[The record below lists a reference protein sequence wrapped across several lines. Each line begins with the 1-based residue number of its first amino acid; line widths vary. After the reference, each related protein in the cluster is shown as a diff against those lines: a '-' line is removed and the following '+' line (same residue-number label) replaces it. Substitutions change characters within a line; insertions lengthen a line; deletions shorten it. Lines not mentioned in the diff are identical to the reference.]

1 MTEKKTQDLGL
12 VVQGILLKG
21 STPGIQL
28 LNVGILYPNGNPR
41 RHAGRPFIV
50 PAHLCRVLLFRC
62 LLICIQPRH
71 LIPVL

>member
-28 LNVGILYPNGNPR
+28 LNVGILFLTG
-41 RHAGRPFIV
+41 
-50 PAHLCRVLLFRC
+50 
-62 LLICIQPRH
+62 
-71 LIPVL
+71 IPVVMLAGPL